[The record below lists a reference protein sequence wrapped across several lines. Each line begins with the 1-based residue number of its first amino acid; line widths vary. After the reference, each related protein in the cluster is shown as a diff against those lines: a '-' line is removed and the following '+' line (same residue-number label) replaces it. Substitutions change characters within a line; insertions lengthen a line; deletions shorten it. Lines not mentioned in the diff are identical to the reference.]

1 VILRRAG
8 GEEISQLRKPSRESR
23 ATLCGVCVRMVA
35 FASSK
40 KFEKKLKKKLSN
52 VLAVH

>member
-1 VILRRAG
+1 VILRRAD
-8 GEEISQLRKPSRESR
+8 GEEISQVRKPSRESR

-40 KFEKKLKKKLSN
+40 KIEKKLKKKLATM
-52 VLAVH
+52 LALY